1 MAKRLLNRSMLVNVV
16 LMLIVVLCLSSCEA
30 WRKKFIRHKKEGA
43 NPASEA
49 QPILEPQEYPALE
62 NNAPELYK
70 QHYALIK
77 VWYKDLWTG
86 IEERNTDSS
95 VRYGIKQIN
104 EHLEEMKK
112 LLKPEKVADLNKL
125 SDLLKFYQTSL
136 DQPRMV
142 RNYARIQSDLR
153 AFDRLLRK
161 EFRQDAVKEDLL
173 LK

>member
-16 LMLIVVLCLSSCEA
+16 LMLIVVLGLSSCESF
-30 WRKKFIRHKKEGA
+30 RKKFIRHKKEGT

-49 QPILEPQEYPALE
+49 QPILQPQEYPAPE
-62 NNAPELYK
+62 NNVPELYK

-86 IEERNTDSS
+86 IEEKNTDSS

-112 LLKPEKVADLNKL
+112 LLKPEKVADLNTL
-125 SDLLKFYQTSL
+125 SNLLNFYQTSL
-136 DQPRMV
+136 DQPRMA
-142 RNYARIQSDLR
+142 RNYSRIQSDLR

-161 EFRQDAVKEDLL
+161 EFRQDAVKEDLV